1 MKDNFTIVK
10 SGKSNFFSSVSK
22 KKFNFTLITLILF
35 QFCFSQPNT
44 LDYYLRHTLSGSP
57 LLKDYQNQIESNNL
71 DSLRIRAVYK
81 PQVSGN
87 SINSYAPV
95 IGGFGYDPVV
105 TNGGQLSAVVA
116 VNQAIVSKKN
126 INSQFE
132 TLRLHNQGIEISSK
146 ISEQDLVR
154 TITAQYITAYGTL
167 LQLNFTKEIN
177 QLLEKEAEILKTL
190 TEKNVYRQTDYLTF
204 LVTMQ
209 QEQLA
214 VKQLS
219 IQYRND
225 FATLNYLSG
234 IIDTATVPL
243 EEPIIILHELPGID
257 NSVFFRK
264 YTIDSLLLANSRL
277 LIDFSYK
284 PKISL
289 YADAGYNS
297 SFAYQAYKNF
307 GTSFG
312 VNISVPIYDG
322 KQKKILYDKLGLSEQ
337 TRLAY
342 QDFSKKQYSQQVAQL
357 IQQLKFT
364 EDLISDINSQIK
376 YAEGLINV
384 NAKLL
389 ETGDAKIPD
398 LVIALNNYLA
408 AKYLLSQNK
417 VGRLQIINQIN
428 YWNR

>member
-1 MKDNFTIVK
+1 MNAYLTIYT
-10 SGKSNFFSSVSK
+10 SGQPDFFLRSLKRKMYLALVLL
-22 KKFNFTLITLILF
+22 NPF
-35 QFCFSQPNT
+35 QFCFSQTNT
-44 LDYYLRHTLSGSP
+44 LDYYLRHTLANSP
-57 LLKDYQNQIESNNL
+57 LLKDYQNQMESNNL
-71 DSLRIRAVYK
+71 DSMRIRAVYK

-95 IGGFGYDPVV
+95 IGGFGYDPVIS
-105 TNGGQLSAVVA
+105 NGGQLSAVVA

-132 TLRLHNQGIEISSK
+132 TLRLHNQGIDISSK

-154 TITAQYITAYGTL
+154 TITSQYITAYGSL
-167 LQLNFTKEIN
+167 QQLNFTKEIN

-190 TEKNVYRQTDYLTF
+190 TEKNIYRQTDYLTF

-214 VKQLS
+214 IKQLS

-234 IIDTATVPL
+234 IIDTATVTL
-243 EEPIIILHELPGID
+243 EEPSIILHELPGID

-264 YTIDSLLLANSRL
+264 YTIDSLLLVNSRL

-289 YADAGYNS
+289 YADGGYNS

-322 KQKKILYDKLGLSEQ
+322 KQKKILYNKLGLSEQ

-342 QDFSKKQYSQQVAQL
+342 QDFYKKQYNQQVAQL
-357 IQQLKFT
+357 MQQLKST
-364 EDLISDINSQIK
+364 EELISDINNQIK

-408 AKYLLSQNK
+408 AKHLLTLNK